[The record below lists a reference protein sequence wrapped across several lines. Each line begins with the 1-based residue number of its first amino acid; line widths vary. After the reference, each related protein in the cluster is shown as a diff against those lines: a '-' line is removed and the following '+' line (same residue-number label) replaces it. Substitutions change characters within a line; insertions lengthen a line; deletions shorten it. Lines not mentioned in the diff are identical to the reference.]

1 MSAAHAAVRR
11 SDAAAPPRDPSQ
23 GDNVMRYMI
32 LVKASADSEAGVMPK
47 EDMLKA
53 MADYH
58 EEMAKAGV
66 LVDGNGLHPTSK
78 GHKLRYSGG
87 KRTLIDGPFAET
99 KEVIAGYTMIKVN
112 SKEEALE
119 WFQRFP
125 QPHYGDCEIEL
136 RQMFEL
142 EEFGESEEIARF
154 REMEVGIKGV
164 P

>member
-1 MSAAHAAVRR
+1 
-11 SDAAAPPRDPSQ
+11 
-23 GDNVMRYMI
+23 MRYMI
-32 LVKASADSEAGVMPK
+32 LVKATADSEAGVMPK

-78 GHKLRYSGG
+78 GYRLRYADG

-99 KEVIAGYTMIKVN
+99 KEVIAGYSIIKVK
-112 SKEEALE
+112 SKDEALA

-125 QPHYGDCEIEL
+125 QPHYQDCEIEL

-142 EEFGESEEIARF
+142 EEFGESDEIDRF
-154 REMEVGIKGV
+154 REMELGSKGA

>member
-1 MSAAHAAVRR
+1 
-11 SDAAAPPRDPSQ
+11 
-23 GDNVMRYMI
+23 MRYMI

-66 LVDGNGLHPTSK
+66 LVDGNGLHPTSE
-78 GHKLRYSGG
+78 GYRLQYADG

-99 KEVIAGYTMIKVN
+99 KEVIAGYTMIKVK
-112 SKEEALE
+112 SKDEALY

-125 QPHYGDCEIEL
+125 QPHYQDCEIEM

-142 EEFGESEEIARF
+142 EEFGEGEEINRF
-154 REMEVGIKGV
+154 REMEIGIKGRE
-164 P
+164 

>member
-1 MSAAHAAVRR
+1 
-11 SDAAAPPRDPSQ
+11 
-23 GDNVMRYMI
+23 MRYMI

-58 EEMAKAGV
+58 EEMARAGV
-66 LVDGNGLHPTSK
+66 LIDGNGLHPTSK
-78 GHKLRYSGG
+78 GYRLRYADG

-99 KEVIAGYTMIKVN
+99 KEVIAGYTMIKVT
-112 SKEEALE
+112 SEDEALH

-125 QPHYGDCEIEL
+125 QPHYKDCEIEL

-142 EEFGESEEIARF
+142 EEFGENDEIDRL
-154 REMEVGIKGV
+154 REMEIGLKGAS
-164 P
+164 